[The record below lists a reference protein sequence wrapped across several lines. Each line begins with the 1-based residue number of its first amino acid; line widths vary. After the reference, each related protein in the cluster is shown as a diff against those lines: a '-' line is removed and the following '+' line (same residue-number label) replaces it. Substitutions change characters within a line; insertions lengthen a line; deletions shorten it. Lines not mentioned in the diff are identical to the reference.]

1 MGTAPDCHA
10 YWGFFFSHP
19 IETSQLPPQSVGG
32 GTSVC
37 SQYCAWLNSHAA
49 RSLFHLHI
57 LGLRNEKDLKGP
69 SRDSVGGRGE
79 DDSETGGLET
89 NSVISLQFGISSSET
104 SAVEQSLEKEH
115 SNWPWDW
122 RSGCIGMH
130 LVNHSGLAKVTPLS
144 GTASVAG
151 VPKSSDLWWGGWIG
165 VHTAIWCPAT
175 CRRHIV
181 AFLSLY
187 LKSKTRKREIR
198 HSDRQEGTKITRDQ
212 IFRNCMWVVLP
223 WPEGLLMARVILHSL
238 SSYGKSLNTF
248 IHSRVCIVKHCS
260 LGSDWPLICI
270 KEIQIIN
277 KQIKFTPSCWAF
289 RNT

>member
-1 MGTAPDCHA
+1 MKKTSKDLLEIR
-10 YWGFFFSHP
+10 WG
-19 IETSQLPPQSVGG
+19 EGG
-32 GTSVC
+32 GRLWNRWVRNQFSNLPAV
-37 SQYCAWLNSHAA
+37 WDL
-49 RSLFHLHI
+49 L
-57 LGLRNEKDLKGP
+57 LRNQRCGTKSRKRTFELALRLKEWMHWNALGKP
-69 SRDSVGGRGE
+69 QWSCESDSIIWNRF
-79 DDSETGGLET
+79 S
-89 NSVISLQFGISSSET
+89 
-104 SAVEQSLEKEH
+104 
-115 SNWPWDW
+115 
-122 RSGCIGMH
+122 SGC
-130 LVNHSGLAKVTPLS
+130 A
-144 GTASVAG
+144 
-151 VPKSSDLWWGGWIG
+151 KSSDLWWGGWIG

-212 IFRNCMWVVLP
+212 IFRNCVWVVLP

-270 KEIQIIN
+270 KEIQII
-277 KQIKFTPSCWAF
+277 T
-289 RNT
+289 